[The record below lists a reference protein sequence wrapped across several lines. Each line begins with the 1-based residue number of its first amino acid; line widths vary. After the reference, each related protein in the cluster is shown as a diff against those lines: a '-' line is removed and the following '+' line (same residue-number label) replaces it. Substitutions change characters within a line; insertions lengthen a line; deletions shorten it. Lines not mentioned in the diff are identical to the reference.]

1 MIFLICL
8 LITTVPVLLD
18 ITDVNATATNML
30 AIEVTTTATTD
41 RVYGGTVTI
50 AAQ

>member
-1 MIFLICL
+1 MTSKGSGNCN
-8 LITTVPVLLD
+8 TTLD
-18 ITDVNATATNML
+18 ITDVNSTATNML
-30 AIEVTTTATTD
+30 AIEVTTTDVTD